1 MKRLVGHSNPA
12 EFTLRRTALLA
23 AFLVL
28 AATAGCEKTKSE
40 PGDSAAAPPPATGQ
54 SPHGEA
60 PRGPMM
66 GTGMTDAEGPTD
78 NHEIALKASGLNSA
92 EEMNRALGGLSDSE
106 LRSDFETAFRSSF
119 SAKQAQRNYPLA
131 VEAAER
137 VVAGNPGFAPGY
149 RVLGYAYFNT
159 GRQSQALTAYRKSV
173 EIDPGYGEAHYA
185 LAFMYAMGDLAS
197 GREHFRKAME
207 LGIPDERDLGNR
219 FYSGAQ

>member
-1 MKRLVGHSNPA
+1 MV
-12 EFTLRRTALLA
+12 

-28 AATAGCEKTKSE
+28 TATAGCEKTKTE
-40 PGDSAAAPPPATGQ
+40 PESAATPAPAADPSPHGQ
-54 SPHGEA
+54 SPH
-60 PRGPMM
+60 GPMM

-78 NHEIALKASGLNSA
+78 NHEIALKATGLNSA
-92 EEMNRALGGLSDSE
+92 EEMNRALGALSDSE
-106 LRSDFETAFRSSF
+106 LRSDFETAFRASF

-137 VVAGNPGFAPGY
+137 VVAASPNFAPGY

-159 GRQSQALTAYRKSV
+159 GRQSQALTAYRKAV

-219 FYSGAQ
+219 FYSGAD